1 VSRDSKPA
9 YDGESPGKPSEA
21 PRGWVPPGW
30 LIPVLAVIAVLLLG
44 ANIWFGVLVHN
55 RNSKDDNRDAALQA
69 ARQVAVDFGT
79 YDYKTADAH
88 FRQMLSVSTGKF
100 RDYVQKT
107 LTAFV
112 PVLIQEKAVGTSEV
126 RDAAIVLANGNQVSV
141 MTFVDRSVTNAAT
154 TRAVLQRYRFL
165 IIMTQVH
172 GKWLVSDL
180 NPLA

>member
-1 VSRDSKPA
+1 MSDDSEGAPDA
-9 YDGESPGKPSEA
+9 SPPGTIGESG
-21 PRGWVPPGW
+21 RRWVPPRW
-30 LIPVLAVIAVLLLG
+30 LIPTLAAVTLLLLG

-55 RNSKDDNRDAALQA
+55 RNSKDDSRSAALQA

-88 FRQMLSVSTGKF
+88 YRQLLSVSTGKF

-107 LTAFV
+107 LTAV
-112 PVLIQEKAVGTSEV
+112 IPVLTQEKAVGTSEV
-126 RDAAIVLANGNQVSV
+126 RDAAIVLAQGNQVSV
-141 MTFVDRSVTNAAT
+141 MTVVDQSVTNAAT
-154 TRAVLQRYRFL
+154 PRGVPRHYRFL
-165 IIMTQVH
+165 VVMTQVH